1 MDILEDKVICQLI
14 QSLKVRLRKKTDF
27 EPGTA
32 FFIGAK
38 ADICMRQGVG

>member
-1 MDILEDKVICQLI
+1 MSTDSKPESQAEKED
-14 QSLKVRLRKKTDF
+14 DF